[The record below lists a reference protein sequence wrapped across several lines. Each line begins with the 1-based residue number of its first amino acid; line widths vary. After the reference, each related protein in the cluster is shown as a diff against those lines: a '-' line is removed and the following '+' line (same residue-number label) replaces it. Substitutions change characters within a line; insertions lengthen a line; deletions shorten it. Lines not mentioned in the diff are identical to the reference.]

1 MNRLD
6 RSGDDGCRISS
17 VHRRTAVAAARPP
30 PFRRRRLLTFL
41 SLRALP
47 QPPPPRAPGAL
58 CRLRL
63 RRGTAARCLL
73 RAAAGRCSVAQ
84 PRPRGRRGRRPTVAR
99 GRGPCGWCSSP
110 PRWPCAGP
118 SSSAPA
124 YASRSQTPP
133 HGLMPLVLLH

>member
-47 QPPPPRAPGAL
+47 QPLPPRAPVHRAASASARHGGAML
-58 CRLRL
+58 
-63 RRGTAARCLL
+63 AARCGRRPLL
-73 RAAAGRCSVAQ
+73 GWQ